1 MNQQLILCSSFG
13 LQLQSSQGTAVGAQD
28 VDPTLQTLA
37 MQSSSWSSRAVGALT
52 FINPDG
58 IQLQSNIGEESAE
71 GFAIVNPTG
80 IGMAFLSPSADAVSV
95 AEATG
100 SQLQTSIS
108 GPQEINGNATVDL
121 TGIQLTGTLG
131 SLNITP
137 WNEVDLGVNNTWT
150 EVDLA
155 A

>member
-1 MNQQLILCSSFG
+1 
-13 LQLQSSQGTAVGAQD
+13 V
-28 VDPTLQTLA
+28 V
-37 MQSSSWSSRAVGALT
+37 VGALT
-52 FINPDG
+52 LAEPDG
-58 IQLQSNIGEESAE
+58 IQLQINIGEEELS
-71 GFAIVNPTG
+71 GGAIVSATG
-80 IGMAFLSPSADAVSV
+80 IPSAFLIGTADGVSV

-100 SQLQTSIS
+100 SQLQTSIT